1 MLLIVCGRIVIA
13 ASIMRFMA
21 YAKAGQQAL
30 VTVQEAVADAL
41 SRDGIAILP
50 PGDVHDTLK
59 LAKLL
64 RAPFSTAVLDPWYN
78 KGVGGVR
85 DDYVSYVLGILDE
98 AKEAS
103 QHIYLW
109 GFPEIIAP
117 FVERIPQPLRFVAW
131 LTWYFKNNP
140 SVIRGWRSA
149 QMTCLHLSHP
159 GAGLYIE
166 HFLNEAQLQS
176 HLVLDP
182 MSGSGTTAEAARN
195 MGRCAVICDHSEEY
209 TQIAEKRLNVRRLD
223 IAGEIKAA
231 LAAEPTAAPAPWPGV
246 QPTAR
251 YTVRP
256 CSTDPAMPN
265 QMAFFEKYDSGGNDQ
280 SFRGGAVVSVTKSEL
295 VGEPGQIELALGVA
309 GAKGEQEEI
318 EVVLGFMKCVGGANE
333 AELEGPGQ
341 RGDEGDALV
350 ALQAAGGAPDG
361 VEGGAGAIGGGERE
375 LPEDCGAG
383 MPLEHGFAPDR
394 RRGFLAGKGR
404 RGGDAERQQGMVIA
418 ADERD
423 QLLA

>member
-1 MLLIVCGRIVIA
+1 MMIR
-13 ASIMRFMA
+13 SI
-21 YAKAGQQAL
+21 KPIQQAL
-30 VTVQEAVADAL
+30 VTVQEAIADAL

-85 DDYVSYVLGILDE
+85 DDYIPYVLGILDQ

-149 QMTCLHLSHP
+149 QMTCLHLSLP
-159 GAGLYIE
+159 GARLYVE
-166 HFLNEAQLQS
+166 HFLNEAQLDKWAEGKLRYMPGPPSVIEESLLVGFVGRNEQTGHPS
-176 HLVLDP
+176 QKPVKVIQRLLMMTTTEGHLVLDP

-195 MGRCAVICDHSEEY
+195 IGRYAVICDHSEEY

-223 IAGEIKAA
+223 LAGEIKAA
-231 LAAEPTAAPAPWPGV
+231 LTAQPVASPAPWPGV
-246 QPTAR
+246 EATTT

-256 CSTDPAMPN
+256 ASTNPARAN
-265 QMAFFEKYDSGGNDQ
+265 QMAFFEKYDSGGN
-280 SFRGGAVVSVTKSEL
+280 
-295 VGEPGQIELALGVA
+295 
-309 GAKGEQEEI
+309 
-318 EVVLGFMKCVGGANE
+318 
-333 AELEGPGQ
+333 
-341 RGDEGDALV
+341 
-350 ALQAAGGAPDG
+350 
-361 VEGGAGAIGGGERE
+361 GAGKASKAAAKKPG
-375 LPEDCGAG
+375 PKS
-383 MPLEHGFAPDR
+383 
-394 RRGFLAGKGR
+394 RG
-404 RGGDAERQQGMVIA
+404 
-418 ADERD
+418 
-423 QLLA
+423 